1 MMLLPRRRRA
11 ARGVASPAK
20 DQDMD
25 TAPNTIRVIVF
36 KDGDLWVAQCL
47 EYDIGA
53 QAPDIDTLNTRLQVV
68 LNAELKESLER
79 HKTPFA
85 GIPEA
90 PKRFHVMWEHRA
102 RSVEVSPDLIGN
114 RDKPVNLELG
124 LVA

>member
-1 MMLLPRRRRA
+1 M
-11 ARGVASPAK
+11 
-20 DQDMD
+20 
-25 TAPNTIRVIVF
+25 TANTIRVIVF

-79 HKTPFA
+79 HKEPFA

-90 PKRFHVMWEHRA
+90 PKRFHLMWEHRA
-102 RSVEVSPDLIGN
+102 RSVEVNPSDLIGN
-114 RDKPVNLELG
+114 DKAVNLDVA